1 MVKNT
6 TAKEHNVTVHLSD
19 NHDNYTAAYKYVCKT
34 DNQVFHSVSHPDL
47 SEIGSS
53 KTKNSTKAYRDSRKR
68 ARELNDERPPENC
81 KEKCFKPRR
90 LSNVDVSEFLI
101 KHDIKGGMKLFAAAK
116 KRKDEGQKDLTNFIL
131 TKSSKVL
138 NDIIQKTWKMQTAS
152 ECLQREKKSRMD
164 ILRGKMSEGCS
175 LGCDKLWLKCAMEVL
190 RNNNLHPFVYAAA
203 MRDLLLNGRGKFRN
217 LMIIGPANCAKTF
230 MLKPLESIYVVFSK
244 PANNKYGWV
253 GADSVEVIVLQ
264 DFRWSRDMIA

>member
-1 MVKNT
+1 M
-6 TAKEHNVTVHLSD
+6 
-19 NHDNYTAAYKYVCKT
+19 
-34 DNQVFHSVSHPDL
+34 
-47 SEIGSS
+47 
-53 KTKNSTKAYRDSRKR
+53 
-68 ARELNDERPPENC
+68 
-81 KEKCFKPRR
+81 
-90 LSNVDVSEFLI
+90 
-101 KHDIKGGMKLFAAAK
+101 
-116 KRKDEGQKDLTNFIL
+116 DLTNFIL

-175 LGCDKLWLKCAMEVL
+175 LGCDKPWLKCAMEVL

-203 MRDLLLNGRGKFRN
+203 IRDLLLNGRGKFRN
-217 LMIIGPANCAKTF
+217 LMIIGPANCGKTF

-244 PANNKYGWV
+244 PANDKYGWV

-264 DFRWSRDMIA
+264 DFRWSRDMIAWNDLLLLLEGETVKLPAPKNQFSSDIVIEKDTPIFATSKSRVAYVGKFNASDERETEMMAIRWKVIEFNIKFRKVNKSGCNRAGDALPS

>member
-1 MVKNT
+1 M
-6 TAKEHNVTVHLSD
+6 H
-19 NHDNYTAAYKYVCKT
+19 
-34 DNQVFHSVSHPDL
+34 
-47 SEIGSS
+47 
-53 KTKNSTKAYRDSRKR
+53 
-68 ARELNDERPPENC
+68 
-81 KEKCFKPRR
+81 
-90 LSNVDVSEFLI
+90 
-101 KHDIKGGMKLFAAAK
+101 
-116 KRKDEGQKDLTNFIL
+116 LTNFIL

-203 MRDLLLNGRGKFRN
+203 ICDLLLNGRGKFRN
-217 LMIIGPANCAKTF
+217 LMIIGPANWGKTF

-244 PANNKYGWV
+244 PVNDKYGWV
-253 GADSVEVIVLQ
+253 GAALSRSLFLQ
-264 DFRWSRDMIA
+264 DFNWSRDMIAWNDLLFLLEGETVKLPAPKNQFSSDIVIEKNTPIFATSNSRIAYVGKVNASDERETEMMVIR